1 MPTDKKGNISPVEL
15 LNLGIQLKD
24 LFGNKQAYS
33 YADADKTTVAD
44 NAFSLL
50 NGLQGNGYESTEQPE
65 GGTFKALDLLTSM
78 GSYSPMQ
85 RAREE
90 GGVGGYVKQLP
101 FFLMSA
107 GLGSTKLKPSRKVKK
122 TVEEIA
128 RKAYAER
135 PFQLDFFEPPN
146 KSSFIIKGEI
156 ARRAKYW
163 TDMIE
168 SGYEGGRLL
177 DVALAKYGKKAHAL
191 MRSLL
196 DENKAIALDHPE
208 RAHYVVR
215 GMEKM
220 ARTVEK
226 DPKKAKRLIDLMWRE
241 DYKDTVAPL
250 MERVIYYLN
259 KPHRMK

>member
-1 MPTDKKGNISPVEL
+1 MPIDKKGDLTLGEL
-15 LNLGIQLKD
+15 LNLGVQLQD
-24 LFGNKQAYS
+24 LFGQKQAYS
-33 YADADKTTVAD
+33 YADADKTAVAD

-78 GSYSPMQ
+78 GGYSPMQ

-107 GLGSTKLKPSRKVKK
+107 GLGAKGG
-122 TVEEIA
+122 
-128 RKAYAER
+128 KAYA
-135 PFQLDFFEPPN
+135 Q
-146 KSSFIIKGEI
+146 KHGKYVIKGEI

-163 TDMIE
+163 TDLIE
-168 SGYEGGRLL
+168 SGQEGGRLL
-177 DVALAKYGKKAHAL
+177 DVALTKYGKKAHAL

-215 GMEKM
+215 GMERM

-241 DYKDTVAPL
+241 DYLDTVAPL

-259 KPHRMK
+259 KTK